1 MVRPSVLE
9 IGATTMTRFIKKTC
23 ISFVLTFT
31 VLNGAHAALVYGHL
45 FGMKGAHVVG
55 KVAGYS
61 GRKL

>member
-1 MVRPSVLE
+1 
-9 IGATTMTRFIKKTC
+9 MTRFIKKTC

-45 FGMKGAHVVG
+45 LGMKGGHVVG
-55 KVAGYS
+55 KVASYS